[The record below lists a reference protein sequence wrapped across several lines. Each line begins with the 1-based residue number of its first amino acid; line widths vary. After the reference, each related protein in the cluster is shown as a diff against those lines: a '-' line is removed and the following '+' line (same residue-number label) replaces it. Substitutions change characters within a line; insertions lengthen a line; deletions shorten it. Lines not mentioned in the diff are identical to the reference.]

1 MADIL
6 DPLRSRGA
14 DGHRLAAVVEDFLAG
29 RPLAKAWGA
38 AQPDRAASMRLAR
51 DNALRALAAQE
62 PGSIATRVRA
72 VRQLV
77 RRYESS
83 RWWRVDRHRS
93 AIPPDYVGTIDE
105 QLYIAVAS
113 GCAVPMSR
121 TQLHKILSVRPGSIV
136 SGRAEAENA
145 RVFVREGSRD
155 AGDGDA
161 AGR

>member
-62 PGSIATRVRA
+62 PGSIAARVRA

-77 RRYESS
+77 QRYESS
-83 RWWRVDRHRS
+83 RWWRVGARPPAGGSLRGRGVLRCRS
-93 AIPPDYVGTIDE
+93 WSLPLQPK
-105 QLYIAVAS
+105 IAAD
-113 GCAVPMSR
+113 
-121 TQLHKILSVRPGSIV
+121 GSPE
-136 SGRAEAENA
+136 RYA
-145 RVFVREGSRD
+145 GS
-155 AGDGDA
+155 
-161 AGR
+161 

>member
-62 PGSIATRVRA
+62 PGS
-72 VRQLV
+72 
-77 RRYESS
+77 
-83 RWWRVDRHRS
+83 D
-93 AIPPDYVGTIDE
+93 
-105 QLYIAVAS
+105 
-113 GCAVPMSR
+113 C
-121 TQLHKILSVRPGSIV
+121 RPGE
-136 SGRAEAENA
+136 SGPPA
-145 RVFVREGSRD
+145 RPTLREQPMVARRPTLLCNTPRLR
-155 AGDGDA
+155 GDN
-161 AGR
+161 R